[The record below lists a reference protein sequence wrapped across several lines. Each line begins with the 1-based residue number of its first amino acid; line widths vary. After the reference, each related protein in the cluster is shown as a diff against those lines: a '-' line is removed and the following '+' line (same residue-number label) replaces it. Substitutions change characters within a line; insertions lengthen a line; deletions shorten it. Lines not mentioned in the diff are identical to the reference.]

1 MKHRDCPEQKTRVTV
16 NLGEH
21 ERRALLARA
30 ADRTVAEHR
39 PVSLSEVTR
48 EVLQR
53 GLDASGSGSGRAA

>member
-1 MKHRDCPEQKTRVTV
+1 MKRSDSEPKTRVTV

-48 EVLQR
+48 EVLQL
-53 GLDASGSGSGRAA
+53 GLEAERGRAA